1 MTYAAFNIIGIVL
14 GVWATVLVMMWQ
26 QRNE

>member
-1 MTYAAFNIIGIVL
+1 MTYVAFNIIGIVL

-26 QRNE
+26 SRDD